1 MTPEQLAAFE
11 ASMTKSFDAS
21 IEAKLTDIVG
31 ARMADESRKIVEVL
45 RSEKAL
51 KGVDRT
57 GLDDSAKKDFAKMV
71 KDIATGNFRAK
82 ANEALIEE
90 QDNRGGY
97 LVPKEVANAIVRIA
111 ASVGVVMSQ
120 AQKWPMASDQLGI
133 PAYTGSFLEGEYL
146 GVDAA
151 GTVTA
156 LTFEQADLII
166 KKWQLAF
173 VVGNDLLSDSPVEL
187 ANWLLALGGEALANM
202 IDKQAFN
209 GIGAPFV
216 GILNDTGVTTYN
228 LGDSTT
234 SGQTTF
240 ASFKLED
247 ASNMIGNVEESVLE
261 GSAFYFS
268 RTVWAKIRVARE
280 SASGAYLLP
289 QVGAPTTVLMDNYAG
304 MIGGARPVGEI
315 LGYPVFNVRHLPANS
330 ATAVSTKFC
339 AFGNMKAMAYGDKG
353 DIRVAQHASGS
364 FGGKEI
370 ALADQTGLVYKHRH
384 ALVLTLP
391 TAFVVGKTSAS

>member
-1 MTPEQLAAFE
+1 MNDEQLKAFE
-11 ASMTKSFDAS
+11 ASMTKAFDET
-21 IEAKLTDIVG
+21 IESKLKDIVG
-31 ARMADESRKIVEVL
+31 SHMAEESRKIVEVL
-45 RSEKAL
+45 RAEKAL

-71 KDIATGNFRAK
+71 KEIATGNFRAK

-202 IDKQAFN
+202 MDKQGFI
-209 GIGAPFV
+209 GSGAPFV

-247 ASNMIGNVEESVLE
+247 ASNMIGTVEESVLE
-261 GSAFYFS
+261 GAAFYFS
-268 RTVWAKIRVARE
+268 RTVWAKVRVARE

-391 TAFVVGKTSAS
+391 AAFVVGKTSAS